1 MPRSGAGPHPMRGIL
16 LFRTWACCFARG
28 LAVLHVG
35 LLFRT
40 WACCPARGLAVLHV
54 GLLFRT
60 WACCPARG
68 PPVPYVGGVARA
80 RNSGFTC
87 GIEGRHAD
95 KLVCGPGVCRTLAGT
110 ERLQERK
117 NGSDNRARD
126 GDSRAAGDG
135 NTRALRRADTTK
147 HAEPNAP
154 VGAKAARS
162 GRVWSPGHN
171 GPACPSTLRLTSC
184 QRAPWRRGSTHT
196 GHAPQP
202 GPPRR
207 GLSRVSRLRAPQRW
221 GGCGV
226 PTT

>member
-1 MPRSGAGPHPMRGIL
+1 MPRSGVGPHPMRGIL
-16 LFRTWACCFARG
+16 LFRTWACCFACG
-28 LAVLHVG
+28 LAVSHVG

-40 WACCPARGLAVLHV
+40 WACCS
-54 GLLFRT
+54 
-60 WACCPARG
+60 ARG
-68 PPVPYVGGVARA
+68 PAVPHVGGVAHA

-95 KLVCGPGVCRTLAGT
+95 KLVCGPGACRTLAGT
-110 ERLQERK
+110 ERSQERK

-207 GLSRVSRLRAPQRW
+207 GQGCVSRLRAPQRW

>member
-16 LFRTWACCFARG
+16 LFCTWACCFARG
-28 LAVLHVG
+28 PAVLHVG
-35 LLFRT
+35 
-40 WACCPARGLAVLHV
+40 
-54 GLLFRT
+54 
-60 WACCPARG
+60 
-68 PPVPYVGGVARA
+68 GVAHA

-207 GLSRVSRLRAPQRW
+207 GLSRVSWLRAPQRW

>member
-28 LAVLHVG
+28 LAVSHVG
-35 LLFRT
+35 LLSCT
-40 WACCPARGLAVLHV
+40 WACCFARGPAVLHV
-54 GLLFRT
+54 G
-60 WACCPARG
+60 
-68 PPVPYVGGVARA
+68 GVAHA

-162 GRVWSPGHN
+162 GRVWSPGHT
-171 GPACPSTLRLTSC
+171 GPACPTTVRPVNARAHPVAACINPHGACATARPSSPRPWQREAGLT
-184 QRAPWRRGSTHT
+184 
-196 GHAPQP
+196 P
-202 GPPRR
+202 GPAPGRADPRELPLPR
-207 GLSRVSRLRAPQRW
+207 EGRT
-221 GGCGV
+221 CG
-226 PTT
+226 TMEA

>member
-1 MPRSGAGPHPMRGIL
+1 MRGILLFRTWACCPARGPAVLHVGL

-28 LAVLHVG
+28 LAVPH
-35 LLFRT
+35 
-40 WACCPARGLAVLHV
+40 
-54 GLLFRT
+54 
-60 WACCPARG
+60 
-68 PPVPYVGGVARA
+68 VGGVAHA
-80 RNSGFTC
+80 RNSGFAC

-95 KLVCGPGVCRTLAGT
+95 KLICGPGVCRTLAGT
-110 ERLQERK
+110 ECSQERK

-126 GDSRAAGDG
+126 GDSRAAGDGNSRAAGDG

-207 GLSRVSRLRAPQRW
+207 GLSRVSWLRAPQRW

>member
-1 MPRSGAGPHPMRGIL
+1 MRGIL
-16 LFRTWACCFARG
+16 LFRTWACC
-28 LAVLHVG
+28 
-35 LLFRT
+35 
-40 WACCPARGLAVLHV
+40 PARGPAVSHV

-68 PPVPYVGGVARA
+68 PAVPHVGLLFRTWACCPARGPAVSHVGGVAHA

-126 GDSRAAGDG
+126 GDS
-135 NTRALRRADTTK
+135 RALRRADTTK

-207 GLSRVSRLRAPQRW
+207 GLSRVSWLRAPQRW

>member
-35 LLFRT
+35 
-40 WACCPARGLAVLHV
+40 
-54 GLLFRT
+54 
-60 WACCPARG
+60 
-68 PPVPYVGGVARA
+68 GVAHA

-95 KLVCGPGVCRTLAGT
+95 KLVCGPSVCRTLAGT

-126 GDSRAAGDG
+126 GDSRAAGDR

-171 GPACPSTLRLTSC
+171 GPACPLTLRLTSC

-207 GLSRVSRLRAPQRW
+207 GLSRISRLRAPQRW

>member
-1 MPRSGAGPHPMRGIL
+1 MFEIHARELRATFLRNHSVRRHKGISKAPQRKAPHRAPSRRQLKPTKRPGHL
-16 LFRTWACCFARG
+16 
-28 LAVLHVG
+28 
-35 LLFRT
+35 
-40 WACCPARGLAVLHV
+40 
-54 GLLFRT
+54 
-60 WACCPARG
+60 
-68 PPVPYVGGVARA
+68 A
-80 RNSGFTC
+80 RN
-87 GIEGRHAD
+87 HATTTRQETASTPPN
-95 KLVCGPGVCRTLAGT
+95 PGWADVR
-110 ERLQERK
+110 
-117 NGSDNRARD
+117 S
-126 GDSRAAGDG
+126 SRPAH
-135 NTRALRRADTTK
+135 RRADTTK

-207 GLSRVSRLRAPQRW
+207 GLSRVSWLRAPQRW

>member
-1 MPRSGAGPHPMRGIL
+1 MWACCFARGPAVSHVGL
-16 LFRTWACCFARG
+16 LSCTWACCFARG
-28 LAVLHVG
+28 PAVLHVG
-35 LLFRT
+35 
-40 WACCPARGLAVLHV
+40 
-54 GLLFRT
+54 
-60 WACCPARG
+60 
-68 PPVPYVGGVARA
+68 GVAHA

-171 GPACPSTLRLTSC
+171 GPACPLTLRLTSC

-207 GLSRVSRLRAPQRW
+207 GLSRISRLRAPQRW

>member
-16 LFRTWACCFARG
+16 LFRMWACCFACG
-28 LAVLHVG
+28 PAVSHVG
-35 LLFRT
+35 LLFRM
-40 WACCPARGLAVLHV
+40 WACCFACGPAVLHV
-54 GLLFRT
+54 G
-60 WACCPARG
+60 
-68 PPVPYVGGVARA
+68 GVAHA

-171 GPACPSTLRLTSC
+171 GPACPSTLRLTSR

-207 GLSRVSRLRAPQRW
+207 GLSRVSWLRAPQRW

>member
-28 LAVLHVG
+28 LAVSHVG

-40 WACCPARGLAVLHV
+40 WACCFARGPAVLHV
-54 GLLFRT
+54 G
-60 WACCPARG
+60 
-68 PPVPYVGGVARA
+68 GVAHA

-95 KLVCGPGVCRTLAGT
+95 KLICGPGVCRTLAGT
-110 ERLQERK
+110 ECSQERK

-126 GDSRAAGDG
+126 GDSRAAGDGNSRAAGDG

-207 GLSRVSRLRAPQRW
+207 GLSRVSWLRAPQRW